1 MLTDEERNTIIS
13 ALREWEQHWLR
24 STDEG
29 TRVLLR
35 TARVIAS
42 AREIDELCRRI
53 SERECTAI
61 TRRDN

>member
-42 AREIDELCRRI
+42 AGEIDDLCRRI
-53 SERECTAI
+53 SARGCATT
-61 TRRDN
+61 TRGGN